1 MLYRIWL
8 YFITLGVCLSASAQ
22 KNNLGTP
29 FIINHLKE
37 EYRAA
42 TQNWDIDQ
50 SPSGIMYFANNEG
63 LLSYDGTRWICRSLP
78 NRTIVRSLAI
88 DSLGSIYVGGQDEM
102 GVFKPDLKGDMVF
115 HSLKGLIPE
124 AFRSFED
131 VWDIVLD
138 GPNVIFRT
146 NYRLYRLSNDTCQ
159 VYSAQTTFTSLF
171 RVGNKIMV
179 QGDSGLYILKNGKLS
194 LLKGTEA
201 LAPMTVKGML
211 PAATGGILI
220 ITLKDGIFLLKDE
233 ILSPWETKTHA
244 FIGSGRMHAAALLP
258 DGKIAIGTSQNG
270 LIILDVLG
278 NPLYQIDKKNGLQNS
293 HVLSLF
299 PDHAGNLW
307 LGLNN
312 GIDFIETSSPF
323 SSIYPDG
330 NLKDAGY
337 SVSIHGDNIFFGT
350 NNGLYQADWKSYSD
364 PFQSGRYHRVENTS
378 GQVWGTVSIGE
389 NLLMGH
395 HEGAFAIQNNQAA
408 RISPPATGG
417 AWTFIQLNRF
427 PGYIIGGTYNGVSL
441 YQNRNGKWEFVK
453 KLNGLNESCRIMAQ
467 DNEGNIWIAH
477 PYRGIY
483 RLSFPTGPDSM
494 TVRFYQ
500 SKDGLPSDNFNQ
512 VSRVRGQVMFGTAKG
527 VYDYN
532 PVTDRFAPNQTF
544 ADILGF
550 EWIKLLR
557 EDREGNIWFVVN
569 NEVGLIHVEQKGVS
583 TKLHRQ
589 DFPELR
595 DRLVKGH
602 EFLFPYDSQN
612 VFFAAESGFLHYNP
626 EASVFPDTAL
636 KVLLSACYLIKEKD
650 SLFFGGTFSVNGLPV
665 DRQPDSQKPVFNYRQ
680 NAFRFTF
687 SSPMFLE
694 SGEIEYRF
702 YLEGLE
708 REWGVWTTKAEK
720 EYTNLSP
727 GVYHFHLQ
735 ARNIHGVESNIITYT
750 LTISPPWYASPTAQ
764 GVYFLA
770 FVILLVSLLLIPRI
784 RFKRETQKLQGI
796 MKKQEAEQEAQ
807 ISRINNERLEEEVR
821 HKNQELAS
829 ATMHLVQK
837 NDILFKIRGELEEIA
852 AISKD
857 TSARKKINELL
868 GLIHYDRQIDQDWE
882 QFAFHFD
889 QVHRDFLK
897 RLGEEFPQLSPTDH
911 RLCAYLRMNL
921 ASKEIAPLMNISVR
935 GVETGR
941 YRLRKK
947 MELDHDIN
955 LNEFM
960 MKF

>member
-1 MLYRIWL
+1 MLLRTWL
-8 YFITLGVCLSASAQ
+8 YFMIFGMTLSASAQ

-29 FIINHLKE
+29 FIINHLKD
-37 EYRAA
+37 EYKAA
-42 TQNWDIDQ
+42 TQNWYIDQ

-63 LLSYDGTRWICRSLP
+63 LLSYDGTRWMCVPLP
-78 NRTIVRSLAI
+78 NRTIVRSIAI
-88 DSLGSIYVGGQDEM
+88 DSSGNIYVGGQDEM
-102 GVFKPDLKGDMVF
+102 GVFRPDVKGDMVF
-115 HSLKGLIPE
+115 HSLKNLIPE
-124 AFRSFED
+124 PYRSFED
-131 VWDIVLD
+131 VWDIILD
-138 GPNVIFRT
+138 GPTVIFRT
-146 NYRLYRLSNDTCQ
+146 NYHLYQLSSGTCK
-159 VYSAQTTFTSLF
+159 VLSAQTTFSSLF
-171 RVGNKIMV
+171 KVGDKIFV
-179 QGDSGLYILKNGKLS
+179 QDEGGLFLLENGALS
-194 LLKGTEA
+194 ALKGTE
-201 LAPMTVKGML
+201 LLSPLTVKGIVPTETGDML
-211 PAATGGILI
+211 IV
-220 ITLKDGIFLLKDE
+220 TLKQGIFLLKEDR
-233 ILSPWETKTHA
+233 LTRWETKTHA

-270 LIILDVLG
+270 LIILDSFG
-278 NPLYQIDKKNGLQNS
+278 NPLYQIDKRNGLQNNN
-293 HVLSLF
+293 VLSLF
-299 PDHAGNLW
+299 PDKAGNLW

-323 SSIYPDG
+323 SSIYPDA
-330 NLKDAGY
+330 NLRDAGY

-350 NNGLYQADWKSYSD
+350 NNGLYQASWQPYTD

-378 GQVWGTVSIGE
+378 GQVWGTVSVDD
-389 NLLMGH
+389 NLLMAH
-395 HEGAFAIQNNQAA
+395 HEGAFSILNNQAR
-408 RISPPATGG
+408 RISPPASGG
-417 AWTFIQLNRF
+417 AWTFLRLNRF
-427 PGYIIGGTYNGVSL
+427 PGYLIGGTYNGVSL
-441 YQNRNGKWEFVK
+441 YQNRNGNWEFVK
-453 KLNGLNESCRIMAQ
+453 KLDGLDESCRIMAQ
-467 DNEGNIWIAH
+467 DNDGNIWVSH

-483 RLSFPTGPDSM
+483 RLSFPNRPDSM

-500 SKDGLPSDNFNQ
+500 SGDGLPSDNFNQ

-532 PVTDRFAPNQTF
+532 PLTERFTPNQAF
-544 ADILGF
+544 ANVLGS
-550 EWIKLLR
+550 EWIKLLK
-557 EDREGNIWFVVN
+557 EDKEGNIWFVVN
-569 NEVGLIHVEQKGVS
+569 HEVGIIHVEQKGVE
-583 TKLHRQ
+583 TRLRRQ

-602 EFLFPYDSQN
+602 EFLYPYDRQN

-626 EASVFPDTAL
+626 EAPVFPDTNL
-636 KVLLSACYLIKEKD
+636 KVLLRSCYLMQEKD

-665 DRQPDSQKPVFNYRQ
+665 DTQPDSQKPVFNYRE

-694 SGEIEYRF
+694 SGGIEYRF

-708 REWGVWTTKAEK
+708 KEWGIWTTKTEK

-735 ARNIHGVESNIITYT
+735 ARNTHGIISEILTYT

-764 GVYFLA
+764 GLYFLA
-770 FVILLVSLLLIPRI
+770 VAMLLVGLLLIPRI

-796 MKKQEAEQEAQ
+796 MKQQEAEQEAQ
-807 ISRINNERLEEEVR
+807 ISRLNNERLEEDVR

-837 NDILFKIRGELEEIA
+837 NDILFKIRGELEEISS
-852 AISKD
+852 ISKD
-857 TSARKKINELL
+857 ISARKKINELL

-921 ASKEIAPLMNISVR
+921 SSKEIAPLMNISVR